1 MRSRIFDSSLF
12 VAVVAAVAAL
22 VLMAALLAALALSS
36 WLVFGLLA
44 VLLRIHPALGFAY
57 SGALLAVA
65 LVLVV
70 RDCRKAAS
78 HGA

>member
-12 VAVVAAVAAL
+12 IAVVAAVAAL

-70 RDCRKAAS
+70 RDCRKAAN

>member
-1 MRSRIFDSSLF
+1 MRSRFLDSSLF
-12 VAVVAAVAAL
+12 HIVVGVVAGVVIIAAF
-22 VLMAALLAALALSS
+22 LAALGLSS

-57 SGALLAVA
+57 SLSLLAVA

-78 HGA
+78 RGA